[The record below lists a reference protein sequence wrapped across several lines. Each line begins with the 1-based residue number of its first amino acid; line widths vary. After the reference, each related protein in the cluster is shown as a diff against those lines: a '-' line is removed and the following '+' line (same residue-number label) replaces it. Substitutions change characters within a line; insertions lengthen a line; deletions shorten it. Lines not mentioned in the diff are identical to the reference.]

1 MDTIDEM
8 LACFKSW
15 EPAVRV
21 LGNIRA
27 QDAIEAIETLRA
39 ELAECREKCAAE
51 AWVHYMDVCK
61 KRGVSP
67 DTLYHWCAADAI
79 RTATRKGKEKP

>member
-1 MDTIDEM
+1 MKALELATDLKGARDEIT
-8 LACFKSW
+8 
-15 EPAVRV
+15 R
-21 LGNIRA
+21 
-27 QDAIEAIETLRA
+27 LRA